1 MRWKPWRTI
10 AILASILVLGELGQ
24 LQSQAPQPR
33 QPVYLHLLLP
43 QANAQV
49 VIENVPTRQ
58 TGTTRTFVSPP
69 LETGKIY
76 TYTVATT
83 WQPNNYTTITRTRQ
97 IDVRAGQEVEADL
110 RQADDKNPDKI
121 VVRYVPTPN
130 EVVEAMLKL
139 ANVGKDDV
147 VYDLGCG
154 DGRLVITAVEKFQA
168 QRGVGVDIDPE
179 RIKDSNANASKSG
192 VRDKVEFRQGD
203 VLEINDLAD
212 ASVVML
218 YMGNDLN
225 LRLRPILQKTLKPGS
240 RIVSHRFL
248 MGDWKPL
255 KTETIIGPN
264 GEKYQIHLWQVG
276 EP

>member
-1 MRWKPWRTI
+1 M
-10 AILASILVLGELGQ
+10 
-24 LQSQAPQPR
+24 
-33 QPVYLHLLLP
+33 
-43 QANAQV
+43 
-49 VIENVPTRQ
+49 
-58 TGTTRTFVSPP
+58 
-69 LETGKIY
+69 
-76 TYTVATT
+76 
-83 WQPNNYTTITRTRQ
+83 
-97 IDVRAGQEVEADL
+97 L
-110 RQADDKNPDKI
+110 R
-121 VVRYVPTPN
+121 
-130 EVVEAMLKL
+130 L
-139 ANVGKDDV
+139 ANVGKDDL

-179 RIKDSNANASKSG
+179 RIKDSNANAQKSRVQG
-192 VRDKVEFRQGD
+192 KVEFRQGD

-255 KTETIIGPN
+255 KTETIIGP
-264 GEKYQIHLWQVG
+264 
-276 EP
+276 